1 MYGDPGQLRIF
12 FKITVPDDYLLHL
25 TGRQDPFFL
34 TGYQLTIVGDAEIV
48 VLQDVIY
55 TETDEGLFTGF
66 VRADLR
72 WNGVAHM
79 GARFYRDGCRFL
91 RQYPG
96 LPLSPASPP
105 APAPGPPL

>member
-1 MYGDPGQLRIF
+1 MVF
-12 FKITVPDDYLLHL
+12 
-25 TGRQDPFFL
+25 
-34 TGYQLTIVGDAEIV
+34 
-48 VLQDVIY
+48 QDVIY

-79 GARFYRDGCRFL
+79 GAGFDCDGGRFL
-91 RQYPG
+91 CQYPA

>member
-34 TGYQLTIVGDAEIV
+34 TGYQLTVVGDAEIV
-48 VLQDVIY
+48 VLQDAIY
-55 TETDEGLFTGF
+55 AETDEGLFTGF

-79 GARFYRDGCRFL
+79 GARFYRDGCCFRLHPVCRCARLF
-91 RQYPG
+91 
-96 LPLSPASPP
+96 SPP

>member
-1 MYGDPGQLRIF
+1 MF

-34 TGYQLTIVGDAEIV
+34 TGYNLTIMGDAEIV

-66 VRADLR
+66 VRTDLHR
-72 WNGVAHM
+72 DSVAHM
-79 GARFYRDGCRFL
+79 GAGLYRD
-91 RQYPG
+91 
-96 LPLSPASPP
+96 
-105 APAPGPPL
+105 

>member
-48 VLQDVIY
+48 VLQDAIY
-55 TETDEGLFTGF
+55 AETDEGLFTGF

-79 GARFYRDGCRFL
+79 GARFYRDGCCS
-91 RQYPG
+91 PPASG
-96 LPLSPASPP
+96 LPLCWLFSPP